1 MLRYTWET
9 RTESSDSNVK
19 QKWDWKKT
27 DNKIVFLK
35 SDNFIFHYERQFV
48 WISGNW
54 HSSDVKTNSGK
65 FMVLKIWSLSWLLIF
80 FIVVKVKRNK
90 ISLKFT
96 SKYWFL
102 VFQFYFYWCQSL
114 HTNSDLFPYFFY
126 SLNRKLNR
134 KKIVKKYHIHRQDWG
149 K

>member
-1 MLRYTWET
+1 MTCSKCMKQMINKWLRKQYGELMLKKIHKKRP
-9 RTESSDSNVK
+9 DS
-19 QKWDWKKT
+19 
-27 DNKIVFLK
+27 KIVFLK

-80 FIVVKVKRNK
+80 FRVVKVKRSK
-90 ISLKFT
+90 ILFQFT

-102 VFQFYFYWCQSL
+102 LFQFYFYWCQAL
-114 HTNSDLFPYFFY
+114 HTNSDLFPNF
-126 SLNRKLNR
+126 L
-134 KKIVKKYHIHRQDWG
+134 G
-149 K
+149 